1 MRVRRIESKCS
12 WLEVEEGIVP
22 YEKQINTSD
31 VASGILRD
39 ILDDE
44 IIENFVVILLDAR
57 NKVLGITF
65 ACKGTANS
73 CMVHPR
79 EIFGPAIRESAV
91 SIIVSHNHPSGDPTP
106 SREDIAITRKLVD
119 AGALLGIPVL
129 DHIIVGYER
138 TFSFASNHSELMR
151 SNYT

>member
-12 WLEVEEGIVP
+12 WFEVEEGIVP
-22 YEKQINTSD
+22 YDKQITASD
-31 VASGILRD
+31 AASGIVQG
-39 ILDDE
+39 ILQNE
-44 IIENFVVILLDAR
+44 IVENFVVILLDAR

-79 EIFGPAIRESAV
+79 EVFGPAIRESAV

-106 SREDIAITRKLVD
+106 SREDIALTRKLVD

-138 TFSFASNHSELMR
+138 TFSFSSNHPDLMQP
-151 SNYT
+151 NYT